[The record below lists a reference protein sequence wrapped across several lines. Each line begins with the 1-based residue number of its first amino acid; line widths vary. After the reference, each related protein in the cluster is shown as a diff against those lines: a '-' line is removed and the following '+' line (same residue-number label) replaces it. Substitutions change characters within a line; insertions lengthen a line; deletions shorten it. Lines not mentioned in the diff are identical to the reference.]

1 LELNYFIWKKNDIRN
16 ENFHSSLYNMLFL
29 FLVQLFEFQL
39 FILEI
44 NSLLYC
50 KVRNTLNDYNML
62 CLPMLTVDSCMV
74 YDWLE
79 IYHVYSCLYIHMF

>member
-1 LELNYFIWKKNDIRN
+1 
-16 ENFHSSLYNMLFL
+16 MLFL

-50 KVRNTLNDYNML
+50 KVRNTLNDCNML